1 MSENYFNI
9 IFDEFDNDL
18 AKSGL
23 PAKKEGRPK
32 GTNHMFL
39 FITIIFA

>member
-1 MSENYFNI
+1 MSENYFI
-9 IFDEFDNDL
+9 IKIDDFNNDL
-18 AKSGL
+18 AKSSL

-32 GTNHMFL
+32 GTNLMFL